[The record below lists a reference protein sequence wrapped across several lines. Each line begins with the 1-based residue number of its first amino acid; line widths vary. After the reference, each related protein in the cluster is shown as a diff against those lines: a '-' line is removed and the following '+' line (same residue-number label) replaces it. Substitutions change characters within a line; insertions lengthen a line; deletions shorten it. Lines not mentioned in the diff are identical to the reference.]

1 MKLVE
6 EKRKQLD
13 IQKYDMLRDTW
24 IYQEIRQQVQAE
36 EQQHCLLEQRLMLL
50 EIAQARFPRIKP
62 QVKLV
67 TEQLNEPARLRSLIV
82 KVSVAPTE
90 KQARQALQEF
100 TTEDNSKIL

>member
-1 MKLVE
+1 
-6 EKRKQLD
+6 
-13 IQKYDMLRDTW
+13 MLRDTW

-50 EIAQARFPRIKP
+50 EIVQARFPRIKP
-62 QVKLV
+62 QVKQV
-67 TEQLNEPARLRSLIV
+67 AEQLNEPAQLRSLIV
-82 KVSVAPTE
+82 KVSVAPME